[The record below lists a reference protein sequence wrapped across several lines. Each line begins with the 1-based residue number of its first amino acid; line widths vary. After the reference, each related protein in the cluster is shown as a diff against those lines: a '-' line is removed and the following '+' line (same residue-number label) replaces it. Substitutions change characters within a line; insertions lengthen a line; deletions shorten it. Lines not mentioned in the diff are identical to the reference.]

1 MMCKKL
7 LSRLSLRSFWQRALP
22 VLLLAAF
29 PMALSSQ
36 SSGQNSNISDA
47 ILRTWEPLSARFQ
60 SELTAFR
67 QDLQAALSDAQQS
80 KTSLGKLTGLYGNSL
95 RRIENLETFSEQIGH
110 RMQESDEWNAELQDE
125 NAKLEA
131 GVIAAKA
138 RGLRNTVFA
147 GIGGLA
153 LGALIPLII
162 KLLRKLRAI
171 PV

>member
-7 LSRLSLRSFWQRALP
+7 LSRLFSRSFWQRALP
-22 VLLLAAF
+22 VLLLLVF
-29 PMALSSQ
+29 PMAVSSQ
-36 SSGQNSNISDA
+36 SSGQNSNNSDA

-60 SELTAFR
+60 NELTALQ
-67 QDLQAALSDAQQS
+67 QDLQAALNDAQQS

-95 RRIENLETFSEQIGH
+95 KRIANLETFSEQIGQ
-110 RMQESDEWNAELQDE
+110 RMQEADEWNAELQDE

-138 RGLRNTVFA
+138 HGLRNAIIA
-147 GIGGLA
+147 GVGGLV

-162 KLLRKLRAI
+162 KLLRKFKVI